1 MPRLRLEGQCTGS
14 HTAAFGCNFL
24 VIFLII
30 ANVMFFVYAVGTFC
44 AAFARKHHIIEKLF
58 KICGGRS
65 IEGEMGSVRGGSLGG
80 LELKEIHVVNP
91 LETAE
96 NSEDEL

>member
-1 MPRLRLEGQCTGS
+1 
-14 HTAAFGCNFL
+14 
-24 VIFLII
+24 
-30 ANVMFFVYAVGTFC
+30 
-44 AAFARKHHIIEKLF
+44 
-58 KICGGRS
+58 
-65 IEGEMGSVRGGSLGG
+65 MGSVRGGSLGG